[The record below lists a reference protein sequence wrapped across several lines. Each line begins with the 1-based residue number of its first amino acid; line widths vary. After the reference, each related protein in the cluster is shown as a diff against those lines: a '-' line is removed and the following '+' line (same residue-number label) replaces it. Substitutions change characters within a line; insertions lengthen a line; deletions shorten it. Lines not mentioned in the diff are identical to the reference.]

1 MINIYAIQLWKL
13 YLVTNFAMFVW
24 YMLAVC
30 SKKTDKGIKAFRLI
44 GLLMTTFAVYGIL
57 YYTIWHRSG
66 GEEHQFIF
74 VSQYSDEFF
83 REMFMNGLLYLPLGL
98 GLSVFVG
105 PWVILIAFLI
115 SVGIETWQ
123 YLAGTGLAQGT
134 DVLMNTLGAAFGML
148 PVLAARERKYGAELV
163 ARFGTEGMGNVHS
176 PRTDLTA
183 EQWSLIRCLRAA
195 LFTSESYELEEAVI
209 SEAGQQGV
217 ILLICRGEEAYQM
230 AAWNMRIAHEQKEI
244 GKALTDIP
252 YVVLKG
258 FAAAMYYP
266 EPLRRVMGDIDI
278 MVRPENFAAAYNAL
292 QSTGYIASE
301 PQAGEG
307 RHVHFRRNGI
317 VIELHR
323 TYASLNT
330 KAQERLL
337 DTWIYEGISRAKICQ
352 VKDLQFPVLPEPL
365 NGLTLLAHISQH
377 LEEGLGLRQI
387 LDWVMYVDKR
397 LRDDTWPEF
406 QKLTDQLGLTK
417 LAMAAARLGQLYLGL
432 SPLVK
437 WCRGIDD
444 QVCADLLQY
453 VMDCANFGAK
463 APMNNTVTMVLSH
476 GKGVTGLFRNLQKRG
491 ENNWKALKK
500 YPVLKP
506 FAWAYQGFRYAVKG
520 MKRDHAFSEFGKD
533 LAASKRRNRLMEA
546 LEARQLAKRDRDE

>member
-13 YLVTNFAMFVW
+13 YLITAFAMFAW
-24 YMLAVC
+24 YMLAVY
-30 SKKTDKGIKAFRLI
+30 SKKTDKEEKVFRLI
-44 GLLMTTFAVYGIL
+44 GLFMTVFAVYGIL
-57 YYTIWHRSG
+57 YYTVWHRNA
-66 GEEHQFIF
+66 GEEHQFLF
-74 VSQYSDEFF
+74 ASNYSGEFF
-83 REMFMNGLLYLPLGL
+83 REMFMNGLLYLPMGL

-105 PWVILIAFLI
+105 PWVTLIAFLI

-148 PVLAARERKYGAELV
+148 PVLAAREAKYGAEPV
-163 ARFGTEGMGNVHS
+163 ARFGTEGKGTIYLN
-176 PRTDLTA
+176 RTELKA
-183 EQWSLIRCLRAA
+183 EQRSLLKCLRAA
-195 LFTSESYELEEAVI
+195 LFTGESYELEEAVI

-217 ILLICRGEEAYQM
+217 LLLICRGEEAYPM

-244 GKALTDIP
+244 GKALTAVP

-258 FAAAMYYP
+258 FSAAMYYP
-266 EPLRRVMGDIDI
+266 DPLRRVMGDIDI

-292 QSTGYIASE
+292 ESTGYITSE
-301 PQAGEG
+301 PQDGEG
-307 RHVHFRRNGI
+307 RHVHFRRNRI

-330 KAQERLL
+330 KAQEKLL
-337 DTWIYEGISRAKICQ
+337 DTWIYDGISRAEIGQ

-387 LDWVMYVDKR
+387 VDWVVYVDR
-397 LRDDTWPEF
+397 QLSDEVWPEF
-406 QKLTDQLGLTK
+406 KKLTDQLGLTK
-417 LAMAAARLGQLYLGL
+417 LAMAAARLGQLYLGMNP
-432 SPLVK
+432 SVM
-437 WCRGIDD
+437 WCREIDD
-444 QVCADLLQY
+444 QVCADLLLY
-453 VMDCANFGAK
+453 VLDCANFGAK

-500 YPVLKP
+500 YPFLQP
-506 FAWAYQGFRYAVKG
+506 FAWIYQGFRYAVKG
-520 MKRDHAFSEFGKD
+520 MERDHALSELGKD
-533 LAASKRRNRLMEA
+533 LVASKRRNRLMEA
-546 LEARQLAKRDRDE
+546 LEARQLAKRDRDG